1 MPQKIRVRTRRVAG
15 MCVQPVGV
23 KCLKLA
29 HTIKAPCRLKEAGLE
44 GSPVDFLSV
53 DVEGVELM
61 VRPLCRLPPKTARL
75 APTQLI
81 FAGEQVLKSIDLAAL
96 KFPVII
102 AENNGGSDA
111 LETYLKPLGL
121 NSRARRCL
129 VFPAVTVATHV
140 GLGLAQVH

>member
-1 MPQKIRVRTRRVAG
+1 M
-15 MCVQPVGV
+15 
-23 KCLKLA
+23 
-29 HTIKAPCRLKEAGLE
+29 
-44 GSPVDFLSV
+44 DFLSV

-61 VRPLCRLPPKTARL
+61 VRSSPPAKKARR
-75 APTQLI
+75 QLI
-81 FAGEQVLKSIDLAAL
+81 FAGQQVLKSIDLAAL

>member
-1 MPQKIRVRTRRVAG
+1 VKRPAL
-15 MCVQPVGV
+15 PHFGV
-23 KCLKLA
+23 FQA
-29 HTIKAPCRLKEAGLE
+29 RGDTKARCRLKEAGLE

-61 VRPLCRLPPKTARL
+61 VRSSPPAKKARR
-75 APTQLI
+75 QLI
-81 FAGEQVLKSIDLAAL
+81 FAGQQVLKSIDLAAL

-121 NSRARRCL
+121 NSKARR
-129 VFPAVTVATHV
+129 
-140 GLGLAQVH
+140 